1 MKILWFEK
9 IKTFFREVKA
19 EMKKVS
25 WPQRRD
31 VAGTTLVTIVATL
44 ILALYLYIA
53 DILFTILVK
62 YIYKLGA

>member
-9 IKTFFREVKA
+9 VKTFFREVKA

-53 DILFTILVK
+53 DILFTFLVK